1 MLRVATATLRRR
13 SRVVRA
19 AFASSLF
26 ETPATPLVRYRSHS
40 AVLEKYAPMYTKSAK
55 RTRADED
62 DEDENMG
69 PNPTLN
75 VNRVAFIGGGNMAEA
90 IITGMM
96 TQELLPPS
104 QVLVSAPS
112 PETRDKFDQMHVET
126 VDKNKKALV
135 GADVVIV
142 AVKPQVLKQAVF
154 EDLKKYLDPN
164 ALVISIVAGVTI
176 DAYKKELG
184 PDTCIVRS
192 MPNTPAMI
200 GEGITVWTQSSNVS
214 DVQHDL
220 TKKILGAFGKQVF
233 VADEKNLDMATAL
246 SGSGP
251 AYFFL
256 VAEAMIDAGVHM
268 GFSRTVAQKLV
279 QQTMLGSALYMQ
291 SSGLHPVV
299 LRNNITSPGG
309 TTAAAMYRAEKN
321 GFRAVIADSIWA
333 AYDRSKELGAQAEAK
348 SHDH

>member
-1 MLRVATATLRRR
+1 
-13 SRVVRA
+13 
-19 AFASSLF
+19 
-26 ETPATPLVRYRSHS
+26 
-40 AVLEKYAPMYTKSAK
+40 AK
-55 RTRADED
+55 QPED
-62 DEDENMG
+62 DEDEDMGNMD
-69 PNPTLN
+69 TLN
-75 VNRVAFIGGGNMAEA
+75 VDRVAFIGGGNMAEA

-96 TQELLPPS
+96 TQELIPPS
-104 QVLVSAPS
+104 QILVSAPS
-112 PETRDKFDQMHVET
+112 PETRDKFDEMQIKT
-126 VDKNKKALV
+126 VDKNKKALE
-135 GADVVIV
+135 GADVVII

-154 EDLKKYLDPN
+154 EDLKKHLNPH

-176 DAYKKELG
+176 DAFKRELG
-184 PDTCIVRS
+184 HDACIVRS

-200 GEGITVWTQSSNVS
+200 GEGITVWSQSSNVS
-214 DVQHDL
+214 ETQHDL

-233 VADEKNLDMATAL
+233 VEDEKNLDMATAL

-268 GFSRTVAQKLV
+268 GFGRKVAQKLV

-291 SSGLHPVV
+291 SSGLHPVI

-309 TTAAAMYRAEKN
+309 TTAAAMYTAEKS

-333 AYDRSKELGAQAEAK
+333 AFERSKELGAQDKKE
-348 SHDH
+348 S